1 MVRIKRLYAQKASSS
16 HAINFR
22 SSFLSGL
29 MSVFLLLA
37 LVSLSYAS
45 PTKNPQDYFFDT
57 TFGDFSEEL
66 ANAKEEGKQGIL
78 VFFEMDECPF
88 CHWMKMNVLNQT
100 NVQEYYKKNFLIFSV
115 DIEGDVEITN
125 FNGEN
130 MTQKD
135 FAFKENRVRA
145 TPVIAFFD
153 LDGKRVMRFT
163 GRTSSAD
170 EFLLL
175 GKFVAD
181 KEYNN
186 TKFSKYKRLHKK

>member
-1 MVRIKRLYAQKASSS
+1 
-16 HAINFR
+16 
-22 SSFLSGL
+22 